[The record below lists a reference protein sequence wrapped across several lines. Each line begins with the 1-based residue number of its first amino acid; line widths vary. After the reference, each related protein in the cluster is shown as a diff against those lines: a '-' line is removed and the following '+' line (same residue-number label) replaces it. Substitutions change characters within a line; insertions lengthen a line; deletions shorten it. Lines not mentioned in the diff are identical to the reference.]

1 MKARH
6 QLRPS
11 ILQTFTQTYIQHSNT
26 WQMRNQSHF
35 KVWEFLITCLFI
47 IFLQLCVYLRETTGG
62 LRPALSVWTRSTAL
76 PTVITHT
83 HTHKPHNVNETQTKI
98 YSHEAFC
105 DFGHFVE
112 FWGPGCKAF
121 CHLTGPRSFLF
132 RSNKFLPT
140 PHTHFRPL
148 AGPSGWAAAPKQ
160 LILIHTAALT
170 RAGLA
175 LQGFLCFSSWE
186 TKNVFELSALKY
198 GGEEIGQRENK
209 SGKSVMPG
217 ETWAR
222 QHEVSVMMFL
232 HLRSCLGG
240 QMTHSKTKKY
250 LNKLS
255 SSRT

>member
-47 IFLQLCVYLRETTGG
+47 IFVQLCVCLIEATGG

-76 PTVITHT
+76 PTVIT

-175 LQGFLCFSSWE
+175 LQGFLCFSGLRNEKCFLNFYIKMRGWGNRSEGKWE
-186 TKNVFELSALKY
+186 WKECEARRDVSTSTW
-198 GGEEIGQRENK
+198 
-209 SGKSVMPG
+209 SVC
-217 ETWAR
+217 
-222 QHEVSVMMFL
+222 HEVPAFETL
-232 HLRSCLGG
+232 LGRADDV
-240 QMTHSKTKKY
+240 QQDKEVSE
-250 LNKLS
+250 
-255 SSRT
+255 